1 MNPAMKKI
9 IIPVLMLLAGF
20 AFTGCDDLLDAVPK
34 DRLSADTF
42 FKSESELQAYS
53 IGFYELFPG
62 SDLYVANDD
71 HYTQNNMS
79 NEGMGKRTIPASGS
93 GWSWSAL
100 RNINTLLENIG
111 NCPDEQ
117 VRLHYEALTRFFRAY
132 FYFAKVKRFGDVPW
146 YDKPIGSTD
155 TELLYKPR
163 DSRELIM
170 EKMIEDLDFAIGNLP
185 TTKSAYE
192 VTKWTAMA
200 LKSRVLLF
208 EGTYRKY
215 HAGDASLA
223 TLPANAKD
231 YKWYLAECAK
241 VSLEFIQSSGYG
253 LHSGDVNTSYHELF
267 TTMNA
272 TDLMDEVILARDY
285 NKAYGAVHSS
295 GNTMTV
301 GSMGCPAMTRKL
313 VASYLMKDGSRFT
326 DKAGWETM
334 TFQQET
340 QDRDP
345 RLAQSIRTPGY
356 KRMDQETF
364 TAPDLKVSFTGYHPD
379 KYVTTLDQDS
389 YNNSDID
396 LIIFRAAEVM
406 LNYAEALADAGT
418 LTQDDLDLSVNKL
431 RDRVGMP
438 HLNMA
443 DANGNPDAFLTDPAF
458 GGYLSSVLASDA
470 NKGVILEIRRERAI
484 ELCQEGH
491 RYYDLMR
498 WKEGKVFEAP
508 FYGMYLPGVG
518 VYDLDGNGT
527 ADFEVYAASATSSAA
542 VTKKLGSDVILKD
555 GDAGMILLHS
565 DVSRTWNEDR
575 DYLYPIPTDDRN
587 LTGGALTQNPGW
599 NDGLKF

>member
-1 MNPAMKKI
+1 MWPTTTTS
-9 IIPVLMLLAGF
+9 P
-20 AFTGCDDLLDAVPK
+20 
-34 DRLSADTF
+34 
-42 FKSESELQAYS
+42 
-53 IGFYELFPG
+53 
-62 SDLYVANDD
+62 
-71 HYTQNNMS
+71 
-79 NEGMGKRTIPASGS
+79 RTTCPTRAGS

-100 RNINTLLENIG
+100 RNINTLLENVG

-117 VRLHYEALTRFFRAY
+117 VRVKYTALARFFRAY

-146 YDKPIGSTD
+146 YDKPLGSTD
-155 TELLYKPR
+155 TEELNKPR
-163 DSRELIM
+163 DSRELIL
-170 EKMIEDLDFAIGNLP
+170 EKMIEDLDFAIANLP
-185 TTKSAYE
+185 STKSAYE

-200 LKSRVLLF
+200 LKSRILLF
-208 EGTYRKY
+208 EGTFRKY
-215 HAGDASLA
+215 HAGDPTLA

-231 YKWYLAECAK
+231 YKWYLNECAK

-253 LHSGDVNTSYHELF
+253 LHTGEVNTCYRELF

-272 TDLMDEVILARDY
+272 TDLTDEVILARDY
-285 NKAYGAVHSS
+285 NKAYGAIHSS

-356 KRMDQETF
+356 KRMGEETF

-396 LIIFRAAEVM
+396 LIIFRAAEIL
-406 LNYAEALADAGT
+406 LNYAEALAESGT
-418 LTQDDLDLSVNKL
+418 LTQEALDLSVNKL

-438 HLNMA
+438 HLDMA
-443 DANGNPDAFLTDPAF
+443 AANANPDAFLT
-458 GGYLSSVLASDA
+458 
-470 NKGVILEIRRERAI
+470 N
-484 ELCQEGH
+484 H

-527 ADFEVYAASATSSAA
+527 DDFEVYASAATSKAA

-555 GDAGMILLHS
+555 GESGMILLHG
-565 DVSRTWNEDR
+565 DVSRSWNENR

-599 NDGLKF
+599 EDGLKF

>member
-100 RNINTLLENIG
+100 RNINTLLENVG

-117 VRLHYEALTRFFRAY
+117 VRVKYTALARFFRAY

-146 YDKPIGSTD
+146 YDKPLGSTD
-155 TELLYKPR
+155 TELLNKPR
-163 DSRELIM
+163 DSRELIL
-170 EKMIEDLDFAIGNLP
+170 EKMIEDLDFAIANLP
-185 TTKSAYE
+185 TGKSAYE

-200 LKSRVLLF
+200 LKSRILLF
-208 EGTYRKY
+208 EGTFRKY
-215 HAGDASLA
+215 HAGDPTLA

-241 VSLEFIQSSGYG
+241 VSAEFLQTSGYG
-253 LHSGDVNTSYHELF
+253 LHSGNVNTCYRELF

-272 TDLMDEVILARDY
+272 TELMDEVILARDY
-285 NKAYGAVHSS
+285 NKAYGAIHSS

-326 DKAGWETM
+326 DKEGWETM

-340 QDRDP
+340 QNRDP
-345 RLAQSIRTPGY
+345 RLSQSIRTPGY
-356 KRMDQETF
+356 KRMGQETF

-396 LIIFRAAEVM
+396 LIIFRAAEVL
-406 LNYAEALADAGT
+406 LNYAEALAE
-418 LTQDDLDLSVNKL
+418 SF
-431 RDRVGMP
+431 P
-438 HLNMA
+438 HQ
-443 DANGNPDAFLTDPAF
+443 
-458 GGYLSSVLASDA
+458 SR
-470 NKGVILEIRRERAI
+470 IRRLPELRARRRRQQGCHPRDPPRARHRAVPGRPP
-484 ELCQEGH
+484 LLRLDALEG
-491 RYYDLMR
+491 RKGLR
-498 WKEGKVFEAP
+498 GP
-508 FYGMYLPGVG
+508 
-518 VYDLDGNGT
+518 
-527 ADFEVYAASATSSAA
+527 
-542 VTKKLGSDVILKD
+542 
-555 GDAGMILLHS
+555 LLRH
-565 DVSRTWNEDR
+565 VSPRR
-575 DYLYPIPTDDRN
+575 GRVR
-587 LTGGALTQNPGW
+587 PGW
-599 NDGLKF
+599 QRHGRLRGLLRFRHFQGRGRQETGL